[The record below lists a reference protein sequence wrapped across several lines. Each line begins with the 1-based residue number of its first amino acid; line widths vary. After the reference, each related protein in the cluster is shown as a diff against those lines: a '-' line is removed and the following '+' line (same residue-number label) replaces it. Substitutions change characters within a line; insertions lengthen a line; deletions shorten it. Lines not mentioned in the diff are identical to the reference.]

1 VSSVLDQVLA
11 LASLD
16 FAPQPLIAND
26 GGELAAISVGL
37 SMLSEEL
44 DAAISTMNAATEAAI
59 EAAQAKEDF
68 LRNVSHELRTPLT
81 AVVGMTELCLDTDLT
96 SEQREYLA
104 ISKTALDSLLTLV
117 NDLLDFSRLD
127 AGKVELF
134 ERQFHTKE
142 LVESTVG
149 MMSAHAQ
156 DRGLGIAYTIEPGV
170 PHILL
175 GDPDRL
181 RQVLVNLLGNALK
194 FTDTGTISVHVSRLD
209 DVDDEIVLRFSVADS
224 GIGIP
229 EDRRKPIFDAF
240 TQVDGSIRR
249 KVGGTGLGLAIAHQI
264 VVAMNG
270 EISVVS
276 EVGLGS
282 DFIFTARF
290 RPS

>member
-1 VSSVLDQVLA
+1 VLDQVLA

-16 FAPQPLIAND
+16 FTPLPLIADDD
-26 GGELAAISVGL
+26 GDFAAISVGL

-44 DAAISTMNAATEAAI
+44 EAAI
-59 EAAQAKEDF
+59 LAKEAAREAASEAAQAKEVF

-81 AVVGMTELCLDTDLT
+81 AVIGMTELCLDSDLT
-96 SEQREYLA
+96 SEQHEYLT
-104 ISKTALDSLLTLV
+104 ISKTALDSLLSLV

-127 AGKVELF
+127 AGKVELGEMEF
-134 ERQFHTKE
+134 NTEE

-149 MMSAHAQ
+149 MMSTQAQ
-156 DRGLGIAYTIEPGV
+156 DRGLGIAYTIESGV
-170 PHILL
+170 PHVLS
-175 GDPDRL
+175 GDPVRL

-194 FTDTGTISVHVSRLD
+194 FTETGTISVHVSRLD
-209 DVDDEIVLRFSVADS
+209 DVDNEIVLRFSIADS

-229 EDRRKPIFDAF
+229 EDKREHIFDAF
-240 TQVDGSIRR
+240 TQVDGSIARE
-249 KVGGTGLGLAIAHQI
+249 VGGTGLGLAIAHQI

-270 EISVVS
+270 EISVAS

-290 RPS
+290 QPT